1 MSATFEVTSPA
12 TGQTVGTVPDAGVE
26 EATEAAARS
35 IAAFETWRRTTAY
48 ERRGPA
54 RLGLGHPRQR
64 SRLARLMAEEMGKP
78 VTEGRGEAAYA
89 AAFVEGRRGGQARL
103 RHDRAEPDAAQAHP
117 RAAAAGRPGLRR
129 HALNFPAAMVT
140 RKAAPAPAAG
150 CTVVLKPAEQS
161 PLTALRLGELWREVG
176 GHPDVFQVMP
186 TSDPATVSA
195 VFDDPAIRKL
205 SFTGSTEVG
214 VALAAQATK
223 TMKRVSLELGGHAP
237 FLVFG
242 DADLDAAV
250 REVFASKF
258 RNAGQTCV
266 CANRI
271 YVHADI
277 HDAFVERFAEAVRG
291 LRAGDPLD
299 DTTQIGPLVDRQG
312 LGKVQAHVED
322 ALARGATAAVGGRV
336 RDGLTFEPTLLTG
349 VTRGMRILEEETF
362 GPVAPVIRFTED
374 AEAVRMANDT
384 RTGSPPTCGR
394 VTSHAPS
401 VSPRRSTTASSA
413 STTACPRRRRRRL
426 AASRCRASAARAG
439 AGGSRS
445 TWTRSTCRWRSERL
459 LPGEEDR
466 GAAARRRHAHA
477 EPRAAHVHR
486 HRASGGDA
494 NRRPGDDV
502 ADVVLVGGHERHR
515 HVGGEG
521 IGGNPDLPP
530 EVAIEDG
537 PWQTCRG
544 VSRGRRSGRCR
555 PAACAATRTCRPV

>member
-12 TGQTVGTVPDAGVE
+12 TGQAVGTVPDAGVE
-26 EATEAAARS
+26 EAAEAAARS
-35 IAAFETWRRTTAY
+35 IAAFDTWRRTTAY
-48 ERRGPA
+48 ERAAVLRAWGSA
-54 RLGLGHPRQR
+54 IVASERD
-64 SRLARLMAEEMGKP
+64 LARLMAEEMGKP
-78 VTEGRGEAAYA
+78 VTEGRGEVKYA
-89 AAFVEGRRGGQARL
+89 AAFVEWY
-103 RHDRAEPDAAQAHP
+103 AEEAKRVYGTTVPSQMPHKRILVLPQPVGPVYAVTP
-117 RAAAAGRPGLRR
+117 W
-129 HALNFPAAMVT
+129 NFPAAMVT
-140 RKAAPAPAAG
+140 RKAAPALAAG
-150 CTVVLKPAEQS
+150 CPVVLKPAEQS
-161 PLTALRLGELWREVG
+161 PLTAIRLGELWREVG
-176 GHPDVFQVMP
+176 GHPDVFQVLP

-195 VFDDPAIRKL
+195 VFFDDPAIRKL

-214 VALAAQATK
+214 VQLAALATK

-291 LRAGDPLD
+291 LRTGDPLD

-336 RDGLTFEPTLLTG
+336 RDGLIFEPTLLTG

-384 RTGSPPTCGR
+384 PYG
-394 VTSHAPS
+394 
-401 VSPRRSTTASSA
+401 
-413 STTACPRRRRRRL
+413 L
-426 AASRCRASAARAG
+426 AAYLWTRDLSRAFRVAEALDYGIVGVNDGLPSAAQAPF
-439 AGGSRS
+439 GGVKMSGVGREGG
-445 TWTRSTCRWRSERL
+445 RW
-459 LPGEEDR
+459 GIEEYLDQKY
-466 GAAARRRHAHA
+466 
-477 EPRAAHVHR
+477 V
-486 HRASGGDA
+486 S
-494 NRRPGDDV
+494 
-502 ADVVLVGGHERHR
+502 L
-515 HVGGEG
+515 G
-521 IGGNPDLPP
+521 I
-530 EVAIEDG
+530 
-537 PWQTCRG
+537 
-544 VSRGRRSGRCR
+544 
-555 PAACAATRTCRPV
+555 